1 MIFGLCG
8 TTLTTRFRELGT
20 TFGTSRSATQKAGA
34 CAPALSDGQLMTGL
48 LDVDP
53 LSAEAL
59 AVRREHVIDV
69 LRTAVA
75 L

>member
-1 MIFGLCG
+1 
-8 TTLTTRFRELGT
+8 
-20 TFGTSRSATQKAGA
+20 
-34 CAPALSDGQLMTGL
+34 MTGL